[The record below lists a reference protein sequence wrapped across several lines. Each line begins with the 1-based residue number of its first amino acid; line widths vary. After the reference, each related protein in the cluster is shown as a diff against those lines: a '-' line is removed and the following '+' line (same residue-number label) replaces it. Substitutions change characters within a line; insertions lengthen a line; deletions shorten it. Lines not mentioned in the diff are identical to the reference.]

1 MPSPQNP
8 IDDKQ
13 IELPAEL
20 SRSVTVLIAD
30 DHPIVREGLVA
41 LISRCSD
48 MHVVA
53 EASNGHSAVE
63 KFLAHLPNVALLDL
77 RMPVMSGV
85 QAAAAICERVPG
97 ARVIIVTAYHTQEDI
112 YSALRA
118 GAQGYLLKDASR
130 AEFIECIRA
139 VTDGGTW
146 IPPAVGAT
154 LAKRVTGRELTTRE
168 MEVMRTMSQGKSN
181 KEIGVALNICEA
193 TVKVHMT
200 HILDKLKAAG
210 RTEAINVAARR
221 GLVHM
226 DSPAAASM

>member
-1 MPSPQNP
+1 MPSPQSP

-13 IELPAEL
+13 IESPGEL
-20 SRSVTVLIAD
+20 SGAVTVLIAD
-30 DHPIVREGLVA
+30 DHPVVREGLVA
-41 LISRCSD
+41 LISRCPD

-53 EASNGHSAVE
+53 EASNGRSAVE
-63 KFLAHLPNVALLDL
+63 KFLSHLPNVALLDL

-85 QAAAAICERVPG
+85 QAAAAICEKVPG
-97 ARVIIVTAYHTQEDI
+97 ARVIIVTSYHTQEDI

-130 AEFIECIRA
+130 ADFIESIR
-139 VTDGGTW
+139 VVSDGGTW
-146 IPPAVGAT
+146 IPPVVGAT
-154 LAKRVTGRELTTRE
+154 LAKRVTGQELTTRE

-200 HILDKLKAAG
+200 HILEKLKAAG

-226 DSPAAASM
+226 DSPAAGSV